1 MPMPETAK
9 PIRIMTIDDHPAL
22 RDGIAAIVEME
33 ADMVMAGEASNGAEA
48 IAAFHNL
55 RPDITLMDLQ
65 MPRMGGLEAITAIRA
80 EAPNAKIIVLTTY
93 QGDVQ
98 AARALKAG
106 ASAFLLKSSLRTE
119 LLDTIRAV
127 HAGRRHIP
135 PQIAQEIA
143 LHAGDEP
150 LSERELDILR
160 LVATGNANKEIAWKL
175 SISEDTVKAHMKSIF
190 AKLDVNDRTHAVTAA
205 LRRGVIELG

>member
-1 MPMPETAK
+1 MPTPKAAK
-9 PIRIMTIDDHPAL
+9 AIRIMTVDDHPAL

-33 ADMVMAGEASNGAEA
+33 WDMVMVGEASNGAEA
-48 IAAFHNL
+48 IAAFHDL
-55 RPDITLMDLQ
+55 KPDVTLMDLQ
-65 MPRMGGLEAITAIRA
+65 MPRMGGLEAIAAIREKVRDA
-80 EAPNAKIIVLTTY
+80 RIIVLTTY
-93 QGDVQ
+93 DGDVQ

-106 ASAFLLKSSLRTE
+106 AAAYLLKSSLRTE

-143 LHAGDEP
+143 LHAADEP
-150 LSERELDILR
+150 LSARELDILR
-160 LVATGNANKEIAWKL
+160 LVADGKANKEIAWNL

-190 AKLDVNDRTHAVTAA
+190 AKLEVNDRTHAVTAA
-205 LRRGVIELG
+205 FRRGMIEL